1 MFEIRRRS
9 LRELARQEPTHLFST
24 IIAAM
29 GYAKS
34 IGRDPGEFV
43 HFFME
48 RQTAWK
54 AIHGDI
60 EAVFQNFVANFQRHT
75 PMIDDEFSVIVT
87 DRGVSLATAPI
98 EELFKEEVE
107 RWGLT
112 PQEVREG
119 WKVSAEYISA
129 YTGLRIHYDHFDGKH
144 WIHMSPPHTGVSHR
158 SS

>member
-1 MFEIRRRS
+1 MFEIRKRS
-9 LRELARQEPTHLFST
+9 LRELARQEPTYLFST

-34 IGRDPGEFV
+34 LGRDPGDFV
-43 HFFME
+43 RFFME
-48 RQTAWK
+48 RQTDWK
-54 AIHGDI
+54 TIRGDI

-75 PMIDDEFSVIVT
+75 PMIDDEFHVIVT
-87 DRGVSLATAPI
+87 ERGVSLATAPI

-119 WKVSAEYISA
+119 WKASAEYISE
-129 YTGLRIHYDHFDGKH
+129 YTGLRIRYDHFDGKH
-144 WIHMSPPHTGVSHR
+144 WIHMAAP
-158 SS
+158 

>member
-9 LRELARQEPTHLFST
+9 LRQLARQEPTHLFST

-34 IGRDPGEFV
+34 LGRDPAEFV
-43 HFFME
+43 RFFME
-48 RQTAWK
+48 RQTNWSTVR
-54 AIHGDI
+54 GDI

-75 PMIDDEFSVIVT
+75 PMTDDEFRVVIT
-87 DRGVSLATAPI
+87 PSGVSLATAPI

-112 PQEVREG
+112 PEEVREG
-119 WKVSAEYISA
+119 WKASAEYISA
-129 YTGLRIHYDHFDGKH
+129 YTGIEIRYDHSDGKH
-144 WIHMSPPHTGVSHR
+144 WIHMSLPEGVPLP
-158 SS
+158 